1 VPGGTMPCPC
11 VVVEEL
17 CTTAPSSLPAITVV
31 PTLVLSMVVTATEP
45 RSVLVNREVYIE
57 VIEAVVDEG

>member
-1 VPGGTMPCPC
+1 MPCPS

-17 CTTAPSSLPAITVV
+17 CRTVPGSLPANTVV
-31 PTLVLSMVVTATEP
+31 PTLVLSTVATETEP
-45 RSVLVNREVYIE
+45 RSVLVNREVYTE